1 MSTTFFSYSELM
13 RSRLLKSNNVF
24 LIGFI
29 LAFFGSILFSVKAIL
44 VKLAYR
50 DTGVDA
56 VTLLALRMIFS
67 LPFFLVSAWVVSG
80 RTENLKFTTK
90 QWLYVALVGC
100 LGYYISSL
108 LDFLGLQYV
117 TAGIERLILFIY
129 PTLVLLISA
138 FFFNQKIK
146 SIQVLAIAIS
156 YIGLVVAFFGEIDFQ
171 KGQTH
176 DFYLGAL
183 LIFCCAITYA
193 TYIVGSGRLIPVVGA
208 VKFNS
213 YAMAFASA
221 GVLLHFL
228 FNSKTS
234 LIHLSP
240 LTYLYGFLMAIFA
253 TVLPSYMVAEGIK
266 RIGSGNAAIVSS
278 IGPVSTLVLAYFMLG
293 ESFSVEQIIGTIM
306 ILIGV
311 YIIGKFKPKEEL

>member
-1 MSTTFFSYSELM
+1 LIFRKTVCS
-13 RSRLLKSNNVF
+13 F
-24 LIGFI
+24 LRTPSSFLSGFI
-29 LAFFGSILFSVKAIL
+29 IAFFGSILFSVKAIL

-80 RTENLKFTTK
+80 RAENLKFTPK
-90 QWLYVALVGC
+90 QWIYIAIVGC

-129 PTLVLLISA
+129 PTLVLLISS
-138 FFFNQKIK
+138 FYFKQKVK
-146 SIQVLAIAIS
+146 PIQLLAIAIS
-156 YIGLVVAFFGEIDFQ
+156 YIGLVIAFLGEIDFQ
-171 KGQTH
+171 KGQTR

-193 TYIVGSGRLIPVVGA
+193 TYIVGSGRLIPKVGA

-221 GVLLHFL
+221 AVLLHFVI
-228 FNSKTS
+228 NSQTS
-234 LIHLSP
+234 LISLSP

-278 IGPVSTLVLAYFMLG
+278 VGPVSTLVLAYFLLG
-293 ESFSVEQIIGTIM
+293 ESFSIEQIIGTIM

-311 YIIGKFKPKEEL
+311 YIIGKFKPGN